1 MKRILALD
9 IGEKKVGVAISD
21 PFKIFA
27 QPLEVLNIRGK
38 ADLIGKI
45 KKYLTNYDIE
55 KIVIGNPLTKDG
67 SDSLLSKKIREI
79 AKLISSHYNMETVLW
94 DERFSSQEAAR
105 YIQEAGKKYIKRN
118 IDKVSAQII
127 LQSYLE
133 KERNAR
139 SN

>member
-21 PFKIFA
+21 PFKLFA
-27 QPLEVLNIRGK
+27 QSLEVLNIRGK
-38 ADLIGKI
+38 ADLVDKI
-45 KKYLTNYDIE
+45 KKYLTNYNIE

-67 SDSLLSKKIREI
+67 SESLFSKKIREI
-79 AKLISSHYNMETVLW
+79 AKLISSHYNMETILW
-94 DERFSSQEAAR
+94 DERFSSEEATR
-105 YIQEAGKKYIKRN
+105 YIQKAGKKYIKRH

-133 KERNAR
+133 RERNAR